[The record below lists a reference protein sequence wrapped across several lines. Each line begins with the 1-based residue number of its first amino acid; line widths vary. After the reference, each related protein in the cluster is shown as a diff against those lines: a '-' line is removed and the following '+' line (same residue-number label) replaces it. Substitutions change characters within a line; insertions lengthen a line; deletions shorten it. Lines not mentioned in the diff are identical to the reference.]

1 VAEAF
6 AKRLQEP
13 QRLADE
19 ICFALHEGIQPEGV
33 AIILQCTHIP
43 FPYKDI
49 DINHKGWVN
58 ILVSSGSGVFENKN
72 DGIWSDL
79 FSLVKFRGIDKEKV
93 LIKESLD
100 DQCSN
105 WCPSF
110 KIEEIK
116 YSPIMVN
123 AVSTIIKS
131 LGEDPTRKE
140 LIETPNRFLKWL
152 MNFQYASNID
162 LKMNDSILNGEVKS
176 IIWSEFNVPFWSQ
189 CEHHLIPFYG
199 VVHIGYYNSKGCNQI
214 GKSLLQSIVHFY
226 GFKLQVQERL
236 TKQIAETISSLVGGN
251 VIVVVEASH
260 TCMISRGIEKFGSNT
275 ATIAVLGHFSTDLA
289 ARTKFLESIPSVTSF
304 EGQ

>member
-1 VAEAF
+1 
-6 AKRLQEP
+6 
-13 QRLADE
+13 
-19 ICFALHEGIQPEGV
+19 
-33 AIILQCTHIP
+33 
-43 FPYKDI
+43 
-49 DINHKGWVN
+49 
-58 ILVSSGSGVFENKN
+58 
-72 DGIWSDL
+72 
-79 FSLVKFRGIDKEKV
+79 
-93 LIKESLD
+93 
-100 DQCSN
+100 
-105 WCPSF
+105 
-110 KIEEIK
+110 
-116 YSPIMVN
+116 MVN

-152 MNFQYASNID
+152 MNFQYASKID
-162 LKMNDSILNGEVKS
+162 LKMNDSIFNGEVKS